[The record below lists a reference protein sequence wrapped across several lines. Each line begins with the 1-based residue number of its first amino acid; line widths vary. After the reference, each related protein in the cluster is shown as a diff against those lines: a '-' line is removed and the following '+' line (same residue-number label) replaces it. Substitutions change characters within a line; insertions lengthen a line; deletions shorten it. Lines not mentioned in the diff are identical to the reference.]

1 MTDKRTEEQNG
12 DANGNGNTEAN
23 GNAGADRDRRRLT
36 DNVEGIV
43 EDVNKAVKVAIERG
57 TDAAESIGENI
68 RDTFQGIRSSRDNVV
83 MVRIDAESLAR
94 LDELVDA
101 GIMGSRSEAAAF
113 LISEGVKGRQALF
126 DRIAEKVQEIR
137 RVKDEL
143 RNLVD
148 IEGEDMPTK
157 PKTHVQYNYGQ
168 ARDEW
173 GPSVADAIWDK
184 FPSAKTQARATL
196 AEDKNLKRQPVA
208 AQARSV
214 IDEIVNRSLG
224 RAN

>member
-12 DANGNGNTEAN
+12 DANGSADDNAN
-23 GNAGADRDRRRLT
+23 GNAGADRDKRKLS
-36 DNVEGIV
+36 DNVEGLV
-43 EDVNKAVKVAIERG
+43 DDVNKVVKVAIERG

-68 RDTFQGIRSSRDNVV
+68 RDTFQGIRTSRDNVV

-113 LISEGVKGRQALF
+113 LISEGIKGRQPLF

-148 IEGEDMPTK
+148 DEDGG
-157 PKTHVQYNYGQ
+157 NG
-168 ARDEW
+168 
-173 GPSVADAIWDK
+173 GG
-184 FPSAKTQARATL
+184 
-196 AEDKNLKRQPVA
+196 
-208 AQARSV
+208 
-214 IDEIVNRSLG
+214 G
-224 RAN
+224 RGTGS

>member
-1 MTDKRTEEQNG
+1 MTDKRTEEQNRDANA
-12 DANGNGNTEAN
+12 DANGNAEAN
-23 GNAGADRDRRRLT
+23 GNAGADRDKRRLT

-43 EDVNKAVKVAIERG
+43 EDVNKVVKVAIERG

-113 LISEGVKGRQALF
+113 LISEGIKGRQALF

-148 IEGEDMPTK
+148 EED
-157 PKTHVQYNYGQ
+157 GG
-168 ARDEW
+168 DDS
-173 GPSVADAIWDK
+173 G
-184 FPSAKTQARATL
+184 SA
-196 AEDKNLKRQPVA
+196 
-208 AQARSV
+208 S
-214 IDEIVNRSLG
+214 G
-224 RAN
+224 RGSGA

>member
-12 DANGNGNTEAN
+12 DANGNTDAN
-23 GNAGADRDRRRLT
+23 GNAGADRDKRRLT

-43 EDVNKAVKVAIERG
+43 EDVNKVVKVAIERG

-68 RDTFQGIRSSRDNVV
+68 RDTFQGIRANRDNVV

-113 LISEGVKGRQALF
+113 LISEGIKGRQPLF
-126 DRIAEKVQEIR
+126 ARIAEKVQEIR

-148 IEGEDMPTK
+148 DED
-157 PKTHVQYNYGQ
+157 GG
-168 ARDEW
+168 D
-173 GPSVADAIWDK
+173 GSD
-184 FPSAKTQARATL
+184 
-196 AEDKNLKRQPVA
+196 
-208 AQARSV
+208 
-214 IDEIVNRSLG
+214 G
-224 RAN
+224 RGTGR